1 MRVFLPLVLL
11 FLAGCAEFHTVSIL
25 VQNET
30 KVPLSGVVVTTVYT
44 PEPFSLAFR
53 KQERATTGHDGIAFL
68 RANYLKREPTL
79 WGRSD
84 SSFVPEY
91 CVDTPG
97 YLSTDFYP
105 SPNDVE
111 HILARGYG
119 GRPSTPDV
127 IINLTAEPV
136 GTVHPPCECAQPSFI
151 KQLGYDFG
159 DAWRWLTSPF
169 RRAQPID

>member
-1 MRVFLPLVLL
+1 MRTLLSLAVFL
-11 FLAGCAEFHTVSIL
+11 LAGCAENHTVSVL
-25 VQNET
+25 VRNDA
-30 KVPLSGVVVTTVYT
+30 KAPLSGVVVTTVYT
-44 PEPFSLAFR
+44 PKPFSLAFR
-53 KQERATTGHDGIAFL
+53 KQDRATTGRDGIAFL

-97 YLSTDFYP
+97 YLSTDFWS

-111 HILARGYG
+111 QILARGYG
-119 GRPSTPDV
+119 GRPSTPEV
-127 IINLTAEPV
+127 IIDLTAEPV
-136 GTVHPPCECAQPSFI
+136 VTVHPPCLCIQPSVI

-159 DAWRWLTSPF
+159 DAWRWLASPF
-169 RRAQPID
+169 RRAQLID